1 MAGQRRRSRHGAGQ
15 LRQCGWKRAAQ
26 ASRQERSPKP
36 TKGAGKLKPAPFSL
50 RERSG
55 PPHALQGR
63 HPMLRRAVP
72 HHVTRP
78 LRMRDSFARG
88 KGIRITQS
96 EGPRPPAASPPAA
109 SRLDGWAPAL
119 LGRSGWPPQQR
130 YAARK
135 SRRSSHLPGRTPRAS
150 RSRRSPRSRQPR
162 YRKPSSCRSSCPSTR
177 TRWVPRSR

>member
-1 MAGQRRRSRHGAGQ
+1 MGPVSCGNAAGNE
-15 LRQCGWKRAAQ
+15 LRKRAGKSGRRTNQGRGQVKAR
-26 ASRQERSPKP
+26 ALFVA
-36 TKGAGKLKPAPFSL
+36 GAIGAAPCL
-50 RERSG
+50 AG
-55 PPHALQGR
+55 PPSHASQGR
-63 HPMLRRAVP
+63 PP